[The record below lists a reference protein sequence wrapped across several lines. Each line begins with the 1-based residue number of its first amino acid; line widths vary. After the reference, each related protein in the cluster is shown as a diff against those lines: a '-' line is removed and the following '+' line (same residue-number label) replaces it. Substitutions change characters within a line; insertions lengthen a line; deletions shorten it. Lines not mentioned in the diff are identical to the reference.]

1 MVHPTFKFIWIFIGI
16 VCRTNL
22 RPIWPARSVDPWLS
36 TAGVG
41 SDAYE
46 HMHPLLPVLDCARTV
61 HGIVVWHDVSRFHVA
76 VCSACHCALNLLNCP
91 RSYPPLAAI
100 STHFQRRRAAAIG
113 IAFIAEGLGQSLTG
127 FEYLAPEADCIVIR
141 QWFLPYI
148 LPFPLCTV

>member
-1 MVHPTFKFIWIFIGI
+1 
-16 VCRTNL
+16 
-22 RPIWPARSVDPWLS
+22 
-36 TAGVG
+36 
-41 SDAYE
+41 
-46 HMHPLLPVLDCARTV
+46 MHPLLPVLDCARTV

-148 LPFPLCTV
+148 LPFPLCTL